1 MPFWVYRAM
10 NALAL
15 LLLLFLHF
23 AFDLLAFVCWFHKPL
38 FLSFKTFILI
48 GLLGRLLIGLPC
60 RLLIGLFFILWWFF
74 HGVVAGLESCSVT
87 TQFWATQFCEVGA
100 DVDYVATFYGWH
112 IVSGTY
118 LVDRLCTRL

>member
-10 NALAL
+10 NALTT
-15 LLLLFLHF
+15 LLFLLLDF
-23 AFDLLAFVCWFHKPL
+23 ALNLLAFVCWFHKPL

-60 RLLIGLFFILWWFF
+60 RLLIGLFFILGRFS
-74 HGVVAGLESCSVT
+74 HGIVAGLEGCSVT
-87 TQFWATQFCEVGA
+87 TQFRATQFCEVGA
-100 DVDYVATFYGWH
+100 DVDYVATFYRWH

-118 LVDRLCTRL
+118 LVDSLRARL

>member
-15 LLLLFLHF
+15 LLLLFLDF

-60 RLLIGLFFILWWFF
+60 RLLIGFLVLFRPTPKIL
-74 HGVVAGLESCSVT
+74 T
-87 TQFWATQFCEVGA
+87 
-100 DVDYVATFYGWH
+100 
-112 IVSGTY
+112 IP
-118 LVDRLCTRL
+118 